1 MEKKRVG
8 NNTIVDKKIKQAKEL
23 FNNTYTKSYMY
34 IQPNN
39 SGSDDMVEEMD
50 NCGDEYDG

>member
-8 NNTIVDKKIKQAKEL
+8 NNTIVDKKKKASEKAS
-23 FNNTYTKSYMY
+23 NNTPQINNTY
-34 IQPNN
+34 IQPND
-39 SGSDDMVEEMD
+39 SGSMEEMD

>member
-8 NNTIVDKKIKQAKEL
+8 NNTIVDKKKKAGEKAS
-23 FNNTYTKSYMY
+23 NNTPQINNMY
-34 IQPNN
+34 IHPSN
-39 SGSDDMVEEMD
+39 SGSNGAVEEMD